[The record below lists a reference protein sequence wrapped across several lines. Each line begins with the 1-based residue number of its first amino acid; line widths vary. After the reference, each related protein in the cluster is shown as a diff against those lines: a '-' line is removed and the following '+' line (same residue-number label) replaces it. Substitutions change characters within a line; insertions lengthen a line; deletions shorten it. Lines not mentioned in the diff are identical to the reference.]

1 MTRAVKRA
9 ILYIPATVRLA
20 GVLSPYYCIVLV
32 PPSRS
37 FMESLTD
44 FAMSKE
50 LSYYRLYLKKYLV
63 DTDDPRKNV
72 DDFID
77 SRAELAEREYEE
89 RRRDGLTV
97 DQAQERAIAILMDG
111 VE

>member
-1 MTRAVKRA
+1 MAEPS
-9 ILYIPATVRLA
+9 LYFFIVP
-20 GVLSPYYCIVLV
+20 LSHSQYSIRFPID
-32 PPSRS
+32 
-37 FMESLTD
+37 T
-44 FAMSKE
+44 AMSNE

-63 DTDDPRKNV
+63 DTNDPRKDV

-77 SRAELAEREYEE
+77 SRSELAEREYEE

>member
-1 MTRAVKRA
+1 
-9 ILYIPATVRLA
+9 
-20 GVLSPYYCIVLV
+20 
-32 PPSRS
+32 
-37 FMESLTD
+37 MESLTD
-44 FAMSKE
+44 TVMSKE

-63 DTDDPRKNV
+63 DTDDLQKNV

-111 VE
+111 VD

>member
-1 MTRAVKRA
+1 
-9 ILYIPATVRLA
+9 
-20 GVLSPYYCIVLV
+20 
-32 PPSRS
+32 
-37 FMESLTD
+37 
-44 FAMSKE
+44 MSKD

-72 DDFID
+72 DGFID
-77 SRAELAEREYEE
+77 SRSELAEKEFEE

-97 DQAQERAIAILMDG
+97 DQAQERAITVLMEG

>member
-1 MTRAVKRA
+1 
-9 ILYIPATVRLA
+9 
-20 GVLSPYYCIVLV
+20 
-32 PPSRS
+32 
-37 FMESLTD
+37 
-44 FAMSKE
+44 MSKE

-72 DDFID
+72 DDFIEA
-77 SRAELAEREYEE
+77 RAELAEKEFEE

-97 DQAQERAIAILMDG
+97 DQAQERALTELMEG

>member
-1 MTRAVKRA
+1 
-9 ILYIPATVRLA
+9 
-20 GVLSPYYCIVLV
+20 
-32 PPSRS
+32 
-37 FMESLTD
+37 
-44 FAMSKE
+44 MSNE

-63 DTDDPRKNV
+63 DTDDPRKDV

-77 SRAELAEREYEE
+77 SRSELAEVEFEE

-97 DQAQERAIAILMDG
+97 NQAQKRAIAVLMEG

>member
-1 MTRAVKRA
+1 
-9 ILYIPATVRLA
+9 
-20 GVLSPYYCIVLV
+20 
-32 PPSRS
+32 
-37 FMESLTD
+37 MESPTD
-44 FAMSKE
+44 TAMSSE

-63 DTDDPRKNV
+63 DTDDPRKDV

-77 SRAELAEREYEE
+77 SRSELAEREYEE

-97 DQAQERAIAILMDG
+97 DQAQERAIDVLMEG